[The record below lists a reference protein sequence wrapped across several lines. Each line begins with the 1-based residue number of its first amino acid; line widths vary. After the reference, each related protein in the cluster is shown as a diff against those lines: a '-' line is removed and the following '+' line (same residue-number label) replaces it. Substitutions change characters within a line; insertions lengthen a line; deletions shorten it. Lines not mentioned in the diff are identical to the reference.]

1 MNGWYFEFKGNRY
14 YFSSAAFGMFAVIC
28 SFLAVFALGITI
40 LYVVLIGLYQL
51 GGWLLILAF
60 TAISLTFTST
70 RNGYRETLTLIPNKW
85 AQAMLTIGFITT
97 GIISY
102 IVHF

>member
-1 MNGWYFEFKGNRY
+1 MWYFEFNGNRY
-14 YFSSAAFGMFAVIC
+14 YFKNAAFGMFSVVC
-28 SFLAVFALGITI
+28 SVLAVFALGLTS
-40 LYVVLIGLYQL
+40 LYVVLMGLYEL

-60 TAISLTFTST
+60 FAVSVTHSTS

-85 AQAMLTIGFITT
+85 ARAMLSIGFITT

-102 IVHF
+102 IYHF